1 MAKGERIRKV
11 AKVEKMTM
19 VKGPRLI
26 TSRVYSTTTRS
37 HVGSTASS
45 WTTVVSAL
53 ARSGVIDA
61 LHAAV
66 ELLNDGDKPDDTSS
80 VMVHLL
86 RVSGNHGYVSLCRQL
101 HGYVV
106 KHGYVSETRLS
117 NSLMR
122 FYKTSDSLEDAHRLF
137 DEMPDPDVISWN
149 SLVSGYVQSGRL
161 QEGLCLFLDLERSN
175 VFPNEFSFT
184 AALAACARLKIS
196 WLGACIHSK
205 IVKLGMEKGNVV
217 VGNCLIDMYGKCGS
231 MDDAVLV
238 FRHMEEKDTVS
249 WNAIVASCSR
259 NRKLEL
265 GLWFFH
271 QMPNPDTVT
280 YNELIDAFV
289 KSEDFNSA
297 FQILSCM
304 PNPNSSSWNTILTG
318 YVNSEQSREAT
329 LFFTKMHSYGVRLDE
344 YSLSIVLAAIA
355 ALVVVPW
362 GRVIHSCGLKLGLD
376 SRVVVA
382 SALIDMYS
390 KCGMLKQAELMFWT
404 MPRKNLIAWNA
415 MIYGYARNGDS
426 TEAIK
431 LFSQLKQERFLK
443 PDGITFLNL
452 LAVCSHCEV
461 PMELT
466 LGYFEM
472 MVNEYGIKPRVEHCC
487 SLIRAMARRGDIW
500 QAKKVIQEFGFGFD
514 GVAWRALLGACSA
527 GKDLKAAK
535 AVAGKI
541 VVLGEVDE
549 DEYVY
554 IVMSNLY
561 AYHEIWREVSQI
573 RKIMREKGVEKEV
586 GSSWIQEQNVAIQ
599 L

>member
-1 MAKGERIRKV
+1 MLRFVSHKV
-11 AKVEKMTM
+11 
-19 VKGPRLI
+19 

-329 LFFTKMHSYGVRLDE
+329 QFFTKMHSYGVRLDE

-355 ALVVVPW
+355 ALAVVPW

>member
-1 MAKGERIRKV
+1 MLRFVSHKV
-11 AKVEKMTM
+11 
-19 VKGPRLI
+19 
-26 TSRVYSTTTRS
+26 TSRVYSTTTRI

-329 LFFTKMHSYGVRLDE
+329 QFFTKMHSYGVRLDE

-355 ALVVVPW
+355 ALAVVPW

>member
-1 MAKGERIRKV
+1 MLRFVSNKV
-11 AKVEKMTM
+11 IVF
-19 VKGPRLI
+19 P
-26 TSRVYSTTTRS
+26 TSRVYSRRS
-37 HVGSTASS
+37 YVGSTASS
-45 WTTVVSAL
+45 NLWTTVVPAL
-53 ARSGVIDA
+53 AQSGAIEA

-66 ELLNDGDKPDDTSS
+66 ELLNEGDKPHDTSPL
-80 VMVHLL
+80 VHLL

-106 KHGYVSETRLS
+106 KNGFVQTRV
-117 NSLMR
+117 
-122 FYKTSDSLEDAHRLF
+122 FKFADELF
-137 DEMPDPDVISWN
+137 DEMSDPDVISWN
-149 SLVSGYVQSGRL
+149 SLISGYVQSGRFH
-161 QEGLCLFLDLERSN
+161 EGLSLFLELHRSD

-184 AALAACARLKIS
+184 SALAACARLKLS
-196 WLGACIHSK
+196 RLGACIHSK
-205 IVKLGMEKGNVV
+205 IVKLGIEKGNVI

-238 FRHMEEKDTVS
+238 FQFMEEKDTVS

-259 NRKLEL
+259 NGKLEL

-289 KSEDFNSA
+289 KSGDFINA
-297 FQILSCM
+297 FQILSSM

-318 YVNSEQSREAT
+318 YVNGDQFGEAT
-329 LFFTKMHSYGVRLDE
+329 DFFTKMHSSGVRFDE

-355 ALVVVPW
+355 DLAVVPW
-362 GRVIHSCGLKLGLD
+362 GSLIHSCALKLGLE

-390 KCGMLKQAELMFWT
+390 KCGMLKHAQLMFWK

-415 MIYGYARNGDS
+415 MIAGYARNGDS
-426 TEAIK
+426 TEAMK
-431 LFSQLKQERFLK
+431 LFNQLKQERFLK
-443 PDGITFLNL
+443 PDRFTFLNL

-461 PMELT
+461 PMEIT

-472 MVNEYGIKPRVEHCC
+472 MINEYGIKPSVEHCC
-487 SLIRAMARRGDIW
+487 SLIRAMAQRGEIR
-500 QAKKVIQEFGFGFD
+500 QAKKVIQEFGFRFN
-514 GVAWRALLGACSA
+514 GVAWRVLLGACSA
-527 GKDLKAAK
+527 RKDLKAAK
-535 AVAGKI
+535 VVVAKM
-541 VVLGEVDE
+541 VALGEADE
-549 DEYVY
+549 DEYIY

-561 AYHEIWREVSQI
+561 AYHERWREVSHI

-586 GSSWIQEQNVAIQ
+586 GSSWIQEQNVASQ

>member
-1 MAKGERIRKV
+1 MLRFVSNKV
-11 AKVEKMTM
+11 TVF
-19 VKGPRLI
+19 L
-26 TSRVYSTTTRS
+26 TSRVYSTSS

-45 WTTVVSAL
+45 NSWTAVVSSLAQSGGTGAL
-53 ARSGVIDA
+53 R
-61 LHAAV
+61 AAV
-66 ELLNDGDKPDDTSS
+66 ELLNHSDKPEDASS
-80 VMVHLL
+80 ALVHLL

-101 HGYVV
+101 HGYIV
-106 KHGYVSETRLS
+106 KHGFVSETRLS

-122 FYKTSDSLEDAHRLF
+122 FYKTSDSLGDAHKLF

-161 QEGLCLFLDLERSN
+161 QEGLCLFLDLERSD

-196 WLGACIHSK
+196 RLGACIHSK
-205 IVKLGMEKGNVV
+205 IVKVGMEKGNVV
-217 VGNCLIDMYGKCGS
+217 VGNCLIDMYGKCGY

-238 FRHMEEKDTVS
+238 FQRMEEKDTVS

-297 FQILSCM
+297 FEILSCM

-318 YVNSEQSREAT
+318 YVNSEQSKEAT
-329 LFFTKMHSYGVRLDE
+329 QFFTKMHLFGVRLDE

-355 ALVVVPW
+355 VLAVVPW
-362 GRVIHSCGLKLGLD
+362 GSLIHSCALKLGLD

-426 TEAIK
+426 TEAIN
-431 LFSQLKQERFLK
+431 LFHQLKQERFLK

-472 MVNEYGIKPRVEHCC
+472 MVYEYGIKPRVEHCC
-487 SLIRAMARRGDIW
+487 SLIRAMAQRGDIW

-514 GVAWRALLGACSA
+514 GVAWRALLVACSA

-535 AVAGKI
+535 AVAAKMA
-541 VVLGEVDE
+541 VLGEVDK
-549 DEYVY
+549 DEHVY